1 MKSIQGTKTEQN
13 LLKAFAGESQARN
26 RYTLFA
32 QKAKEEGYEQ
42 IMGIFA
48 ETAEQELAHATRFFK
63 FMQGGMVSIT
73 AEYPAGR
80 IGNTAENLLEA
91 AEGEKLEWSALYN
104 DFESVAIDE
113 GFKDVATA
121 FKMISEVEAFH
132 EWRYRKLLERL
143 ENGSIFKREA
153 PIRWQCRNCGY
164 IYEGSVAPAR
174 CPGLPRTPRVFR
186 TGKGQLLDK
195 TIYLF
200 IRPYPWRTPLSATG
214 ISIFDK
220 LSLSPSL
227 PQLHRRTRK

>member
-91 AEGEKLEWSALYN
+91 
-104 DFESVAIDE
+104 IDE

-174 CPGLPRTPRVFR
+174 CPACLEPRSFFEPAR
-186 TGKGQLLDK
+186 DN
-195 TIYLF
+195 Y
-200 IRPYPWRTPLSATG
+200 
-214 ISIFDK
+214 
-220 LSLSPSL
+220 
-227 PQLHRRTRK
+227 

>member
-113 GFKDVATA
+113 GFKD
-121 FKMISEVEAFH
+121 
-132 EWRYRKLLERL
+132 
-143 ENGSIFKREA
+143 GSIFKREA

-174 CPGLPRTPRVFR
+174 CPACLEPRAFFEPAR
-186 TGKGQLLDK
+186 DN
-195 TIYLF
+195 Y
-200 IRPYPWRTPLSATG
+200 
-214 ISIFDK
+214 
-220 LSLSPSL
+220 
-227 PQLHRRTRK
+227 

>member
-1 MKSIQGTKTEQN
+1 M
-13 LLKAFAGESQARN
+13 LKAFAGESQARN

-164 IYEGSVAPAR
+164 IYEGSVASAR
-174 CPGLPRTPRVFR
+174 CPACLEPRSFFEPAR
-186 TGKGQLLDK
+186 DN
-195 TIYLF
+195 Y
-200 IRPYPWRTPLSATG
+200 
-214 ISIFDK
+214 
-220 LSLSPSL
+220 
-227 PQLHRRTRK
+227 

>member
-164 IYEGSVAPAR
+164 IYEGDELPEDII
-174 CPGLPRTPRVFR
+174 CPLCKHGAVDFEPIE
-186 TGKGQLLDK
+186 G
-195 TIYLF
+195 
-200 IRPYPWRTPLSATG
+200 
-214 ISIFDK
+214 
-220 LSLSPSL
+220 
-227 PQLHRRTRK
+227 

>member
-80 IGNTAENLLEA
+80 IGNTAD
-91 AEGEKLEWSALYN
+91 

-174 CPGLPRTPRVFR
+174 CPACLEPRAFFEPAR
-186 TGKGQLLDK
+186 DN
-195 TIYLF
+195 Y
-200 IRPYPWRTPLSATG
+200 
-214 ISIFDK
+214 
-220 LSLSPSL
+220 
-227 PQLHRRTRK
+227 

>member
-13 LLKAFAGESQARN
+13 LLKAFAGESEARN

-42 IMGIFA
+42 TMGIFA

-174 CPGLPRTPRVFR
+174 CPACLEPRSFFEPAR
-186 TGKGQLLDK
+186 DN
-195 TIYLF
+195 Y
-200 IRPYPWRTPLSATG
+200 
-214 ISIFDK
+214 
-220 LSLSPSL
+220 
-227 PQLHRRTRK
+227 

>member
-1 MKSIQGTKTEQN
+1 
-13 LLKAFAGESQARN
+13 
-26 RYTLFA
+26 
-32 QKAKEEGYEQ
+32 
-42 IMGIFA
+42 MGIFA

-91 AEGEKLEWSALYN
+91 TEGEKLEWSALYN

-174 CPGLPRTPRVFR
+174 CPACLEPRSFFEPAR
-186 TGKGQLLDK
+186 DN
-195 TIYLF
+195 Y
-200 IRPYPWRTPLSATG
+200 
-214 ISIFDK
+214 
-220 LSLSPSL
+220 
-227 PQLHRRTRK
+227 

>member
-80 IGNTAENLLEA
+80 IGNTAENCSKPPK
-91 AEGEKLEWSALYN
+91 EKNSNGRLY
-104 DFESVAIDE
+104 I
-113 GFKDVATA
+113 T
-121 FKMISEVEAFH
+121 ISN
-132 EWRYRKLLERL
+132 R
-143 ENGSIFKREA
+143 
-153 PIRWQCRNCGY
+153 
-164 IYEGSVAPAR
+164 
-174 CPGLPRTPRVFR
+174 
-186 TGKGQLLDK
+186 
-195 TIYLF
+195 
-200 IRPYPWRTPLSATG
+200 
-214 ISIFDK
+214 
-220 LSLSPSL
+220 SP
-227 PQLHRRTRK
+227 